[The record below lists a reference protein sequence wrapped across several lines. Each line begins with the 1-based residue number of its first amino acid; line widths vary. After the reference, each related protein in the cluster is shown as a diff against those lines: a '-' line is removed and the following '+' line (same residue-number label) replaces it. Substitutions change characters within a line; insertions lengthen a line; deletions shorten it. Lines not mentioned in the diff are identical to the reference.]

1 MVCHDG
7 EVSVPIAQL
16 VRNGFVEG
24 VHYGSAV
31 VLNADGSVLWS
42 MGDVESQIFPRSC
55 NKLMQGLAMVRS
67 GVPLNGRLL
76 SLACASHSGEQFHV
90 DGVHDILNAANLD
103 VDSLQ
108 CPVDFPL
115 DDVEKDSLLA
125 QGLEKSRLH
134 MNCSGKHAAMLFTCV
149 LNGWDTATYLEL
161 NHPLQQACKSVV
173 EECTEEAVQHF
184 GIDGCGAPLMS
195 TSLTGLARSF
205 AKFAGL
211 AADSDQR
218 KIADAIRAFPEYE
231 SGTRRDDY
239 LLMKGVP
246 GLLAKIGAEA
256 VYGIGLPDGRALAL
270 KIDDGADRARIVA
283 GATILRDIMGVKA
296 DIVEQQTSLEVL
308 GGGQPV
314 GAVTAT
320 LKV

>member
-1 MVCHDG
+1 M
-7 EVSVPIAQL
+7 SVPIAQL

-24 VHYGSAV
+24 VHHGSAV
-31 VLNADGSVLWS
+31 VIDSDGQVTWS
-42 MGDVESQIFPRSC
+42 MGDVDSQIFPRSC
-55 NKLMQGLAMVRS
+55 NKLMQGLAMVRA
-67 GVPLNGRLL
+67 GVPLNGKLL
-76 SLACASHSGEQFHV
+76 SLACASHSGEQFHI
-90 DGVHDILNAANLD
+90 DGVHDILNAASMD

-108 CPVDFPL
+108 CPPDFPL

-125 QGLEKSRLH
+125 QGLEKTRLH

-149 LNGWDTATYLEL
+149 LNGWDAATYLEL
-161 NHPLQQACKSVV
+161 NHPLQQACKAVV
-173 EECTEEAVQHF
+173 EECTGEEVQHI

-205 AKFAGL
+205 SKFAGPN
-211 AADSDQR
+211 ADADQL
-218 KIADAIRAFPEYE
+218 KIANAIREFPEYE

-239 LLMKGVP
+239 QLMKGVP

-283 GATILRDIMGVKA
+283 GATILRDIMGVEA
-296 DIVEQQTSLEVL
+296 DIITKQISIEVL

-314 GAVTAT
+314 GAITAT
-320 LKV
+320 LTR